1 MSSRLESLVDATGPE
16 SVRGLLAALHAH
28 RVATMRPED
37 LAVNINQRKLLVDTA
52 DRSRFVKIGDV
63 VAPFDLPEVGGG
75 RATLQGLLA
84 KGPAVLIF
92 FRFAG
97 CPACNIAL
105 PYYQRQLYP
114 RLRALGASLAAIS
127 PQVPE
132 RLLDIKQRHDL
143 EFLVATDS
151 NNELARKFGILY
163 TFDEP
168 SKQAALAKGKSIGE
182 ITGTGTW
189 ELPMPTVLVIDRER
203 VVRFADVA
211 PDWLLRTEADVVIDA
226 VRALRASSTSGQS
239 AIPA

>member
-1 MSSRLESLVDATGPE
+1 MSSRLESLVDATGSE
-16 SVRGLLAALHAH
+16 SVRALLAELHAH

-37 LAVNINQRKLLVDTA
+37 LAVNINQRKLLVHTA

-63 VAPFDLPEVGGG
+63 VEPFDLPEVGGG
-75 RATLQGLLA
+75 RVTLQALLA
-84 KGPAVLIF
+84 KGPAVLVF

-105 PYYQRQLYP
+105 PYYQRQLHP
-114 RLRALGASLAAIS
+114 RLRDLGASLVAIA

-132 RLLDIKQRHDL
+132 RLIDIKQRHDF
-143 EFLVATDS
+143 EFLVASDL
-151 NNELARKFGILY
+151 NNELGRKFGILY

-168 SKQAALAKGKSIGE
+168 SKHAALAKGRSIGE

-189 ELPMPTVLVIDRER
+189 ELPMPTVLVIDRDH

-211 PDWLLRTEADVVIDA
+211 PDWLLRTEAEVVIDA
-226 VRALRASSTSGQS
+226 VRALRASSTSVRS
-239 AIPA
+239 AIPV